1 MSLRAKE
8 KAMNLQSKQR
18 VAYVALLAAFGM
30 TTSLPILAQQVNS
43 GEAKLHSS
51 KAARTH
57 ADDAMRNGRDMRASK
72 IIGKNVEN
80 AQGENLGEVKDL
92 IVDLRNQRIHY
103 AVLGFGGAL
112 GLGDK
117 LFAYPIS
124 SFKQGGDNDK
134 LVLNVDKEK
143 LKSAPGFDK
152 DKWPDWSDKGYRRDV
167 DRYFKSDAA
176 RAAPHSERFVRASD
190 LIGKNIDDRNGKDA
204 GEIEDL
210 VVNMSSGRV
219 SYAVVDFDKS
229 WSPDD
234 KLLPMPLAALTF
246 PTARNKDAVLNV
258 DRDRL
263 DMARGFDEKNWPDL
277 NTAEFR
283 RNVKEQM
290 AAMERSVKRAGR
302 SAEEMTSSGASR

>member
-1 MSLRAKE
+1 
-8 KAMNLQSKQR
+8 MNMKSKHKIAS
-18 VAYVALLAAFGM
+18 VVLLSAFGM
-30 TTSLPILAQQVNS
+30 TASISALAQHTSASETKVHTN
-43 GEAKLHSS
+43 
-51 KAARTH
+51 KAARPSSE
-57 ADDAMRNGRDMRASK
+57 DAMRNGRDMRASK
-72 IIGKNVEN
+72 IIGTGVEN

-92 IVDLRNQRIHY
+92 IVDLHNQKIHY

-124 SFKQGGDNDK
+124 SFKRGADTDK

-152 DKWPDWSDKGYRRDV
+152 DKWPNWSDKGYRRDV

-176 RAAPHSERFVRASD
+176 KAGARSERFVRASE

-219 SYAVVDFDKS
+219 SYAVVDFDKA

-234 KLLPMPLAALTF
+234 KLLPMPLTALTF

-258 DRDRL
+258 DRDKL

-283 RNVKEQM
+283 RNVREQM
-290 AAMERSVKRAGR
+290 AAMDRSVKRAGR
-302 SAEEMTSSGASR
+302 SADEMTSSGSSR